1 MHRKLL
7 SAVLAVLAV
16 LVSLS
21 VSAATLPELFLKAK
35 EQFKFGNYAQSLAT
49 VETLDAESA
58 KAGLEQER
66 QKLLPGL
73 LFYKAASLAALGRSE
88 EAEETFQAFLVYQ
101 PNARLDPS
109 LYPRAVIA
117 ALEEARKTSSSRAN
131 APEETGILATDYR
144 AFRLPESKPLVEAGE
159 EWADGPAKYLLTS
172 EERKSFQNLADPLSR
187 SEFISG
193 FWKARDSK
201 PETPEN
207 EFREEFEKR
216 IAFSDARFTQDEVR
230 GSLTDRGMV
239 FILVGPPTYSGRRP
253 LTLKDE
259 AGAADVS
266 GQSRYS
272 RAEVESAYRTGSGAA
287 RAARIERVTG
297 PDATMNRSAAN
308 WIEVWHYLR
317 ANLPKGIP
325 YQELITQFVT
335 KDGYGKNVLQRDAT
349 VLAAL
354 ERAKQVLRSGDMI
367 AGRTG
372 S

>member
-1 MHRKLL
+1 MRRNLL
-7 SAVLAVLAV
+7 SAALAVF
-16 LVSLS
+16 VSLPAL
-21 VSAATLPELFLKAK
+21 AATLPELFFKAK
-35 EQFKFGNYAQSLAT
+35 EQFKLGNYTQALST
-49 VETLDAESA
+49 VETLDAESG

-66 QKLLPGL
+66 EKLLPGL

-88 EAEETFQAFLVYQ
+88 EAEEIFQAFLAYQ
-101 PNARLDPS
+101 PNAQLDPA
-109 LYPRAVIA
+109 LYPRTVIA
-117 ALEEARKTSSSRAN
+117 ALEGARKASSSRAN
-131 APEETGILATDYR
+131 APEETGILSTDYR
-144 AFRLPESKPLVEAGE
+144 AFRSPESKPLEEAGE

-216 IAFSDARFTQDEVR
+216 VTFCDSRFTQDEVR

-239 FILVGPPTYSGRRP
+239 FILVGPPSYSGRKP

-259 AGAADVS
+259 GGAADVS
-266 GQSRYS
+266 GQSRYT
-272 RAEVESAYRTGSGAA
+272 RAEVRGAYQMGGSGTA
-287 RAARIERVTG
+287 RLARIDKVTG
-297 PDATMNRSAAN
+297 PDATVSRSASN

-317 ANLPKGIP
+317 ANLPKSVP
-325 YQELITQFVT
+325 YQELVLQFLT
-335 KDGYGKNVLQRDAT
+335 KEGYGKNVLQREDT

-354 ERAKQVLRSGDMI
+354 ERAKQVLRRGDMI
-367 AGRTG
+367 AGRGG